1 MKSAHHILYLI
12 LFLPVIALAQPNCS
26 IIKDEQCKR
35 ACMIYNA
42 ADSFYQG
49 TPESQ
54 YYLDSCIKLCPG
66 FADAWREKSVPY
78 LKRGDFVNWKKY
90 IDKAVELNPFRFLS
104 IRGWCRFK
112 FLRDYE
118 GALDDL
124 KKNDTLTKFA
134 SYNSGDGN
142 YELHVIMALCEREL
156 GNNVA
161 ALKYFAIGI
170 DSVIAK
176 RGNSAA
182 GLYSYVHLA
191 VTKMRMKD
199 YEGAMNALEKQNG
212 VYDKYAETY
221 YYMGC
226 INIITGKK
234 KLAKE
239 NFLHARE
246 LIMNP
251 KGKYH
256 FFDIYCEMHD
266 AVYIADIDKRLSE
279 LD

>member
-1 MKSAHHILYLI
+1 MKPVQYILLLTLYLPAI
-12 LFLPVIALAQPNCS
+12 TAAQPNCS
-26 IIKDEQCKR
+26 IITDEQCKR

-54 YYLDSCIKLCPG
+54 YYLDSSIKLCPG
-66 FADAWREKSVPY
+66 FADAWREKSVPF

-104 IRGWCRFK
+104 TRGWCRFK

-124 KKNDTLTKFA
+124 KKNDTLTQFA
-134 SYNSGDGN
+134 SYSSGDGG
-142 YELHVIMALCEREL
+142 YELHVVMALCEREL
-156 GNNVA
+156 GNNGA

-170 DSVIAK
+170 DSVIAR

-191 VTKMRMKD
+191 VAKMRMKD
-199 YEGAMNALEKQNG
+199 YEGAMKALEKQNG
-212 VYDKYAETY
+212 IYDKYAETY

-226 INIITGKK
+226 INTITGKK
-234 KLAKE
+234 ALAKE
-239 NFLHARE
+239 NFLQARE
-246 LIMNP
+246 FVISP
-251 KGKYH
+251 KGKYR
-256 FFDIYCEMHD
+256 FFDIYCELHD
-266 AVYIADIDKRLSE
+266 AVYLSDIDARLSE
-279 LD
+279 LE